1 MALRE
6 YIPMKKHL
14 LTDFDSVSA
23 KAWKQK
29 IQADLKGLEYNETL
43 VSKTLE
49 GIHIKP
55 FYHTDDAI
63 AALNIPG
70 TPSEWNITQ
79 SVFIDD
85 TKIANNIALDAI
97 ERGAEAIL
105 FTAEKPFDIPRVFK
119 DFPYE
124 KATIYFDFTFLDTV
138 FLTQLSTC
146 LNQEK
151 ATFYLNID
159 PIGKLTKE
167 GNWFKNKQEDFNALQ
182 NLKEATNTISVDTT
196 NYQNA
201 GATMVQQL
209 AYALAHANEYLNHQ
223 TLDSITFKIAA
234 GTHYFFEIAK
244 IRALRILF
252 ASLAKEYKGT
262 NNSCH
267 IIMQPSRRNKTLYDY
282 NINMLRSTT
291 ESMSGVLGG
300 ANAVCNMP
308 YDALYHKSNEFGERI
323 SRNQLLILKAESY
336 FDIVTNPADGAYYIE
351 SVTQELAEKAL
362 ILFKQIEEGGGFIK
376 QLQEGSIQKKIKE
389 SAAKEQEL
397 FDNGSITLLG
407 TNKHPNP
414 MDLMKENLELFPFLK
429 SNPRKTL
436 IQPIIAKRL
445 AEAIEQE
452 RLSHE

>member
-1 MALRE
+1 
-6 YIPMKKHL
+6 MKKHL
-14 LTDFDSVSA
+14 LTDFDPVSA

-29 IQADLKGLEYNETL
+29 IQVDLKGAEYNETL
-43 VSKTLE
+43 ISKTLE

-55 FYHTDDAI
+55 FYHNDDGI
-63 AALNIPG
+63 ATTEIPG
-70 TPSEWNITQ
+70 TPSGWNITQ
-79 SVFIDD
+79 GVFIDD
-85 TKIANNIALDAI
+85 VKIANNIAIDAL
-97 ERGAEAIL
+97 EKGAEAIV
-105 FTAEKPFDIPRVFK
+105 FTAEKPFNIPSVFK
-119 DFPYE
+119 DFPFS
-124 KATIYFDFTFLDTV
+124 KATIYFDFSFLDIEFV
-138 FLTQLSTC
+138 KELSLYLTKH
-146 LNQEK
+146 K
-151 ATFYLNID
+151 AEFYLNLD
-159 PIGKLTKE
+159 PVGKLSKE
-167 GNWFKNKQEDFNALQ
+167 GNWFKSQKEDFKALQ
-182 NLKEATNTISVDTT
+182 SLSKTGNTISVDTT

-201 GATMVQQL
+201 GANMVQQL

-223 TLDSITFKIAA
+223 TTNSITFKIAT

-244 IRALRILF
+244 IRALRILY
-252 ASLAKEYKGT
+252 ASLAKEYNCSQT
-262 NNSCH
+262 CH
-267 IIMQPSRRNKTLYDY
+267 VIAQPSRRNKTVYDY

-291 ESMSGVLGG
+291 EAMSSILGG

-308 YDALYHKSNEFGERI
+308 YDVLYHKSNEFGERI

-336 FDIVTNPADGAYYIE
+336 FDVVSNPADGAYYIE
-351 SVTQELAEKAL
+351 SVTQELASKAL
-362 ILFKQIEEGGGFIK
+362 ELFKQIEDGGGFIK
-376 QLQEGSIQKKIKE
+376 QLLQGDIQKKIKE
-389 SAAKEQEL
+389 SASKQQAL